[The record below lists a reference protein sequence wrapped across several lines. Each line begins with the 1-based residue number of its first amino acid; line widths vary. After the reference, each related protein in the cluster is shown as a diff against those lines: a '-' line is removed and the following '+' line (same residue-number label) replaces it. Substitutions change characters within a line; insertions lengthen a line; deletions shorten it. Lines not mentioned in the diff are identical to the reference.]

1 MIITYH
7 KRALVKVSLG
17 DTTLAFNPLSKDGSE
32 KPVKFGADLV
42 FVAIDHPHYNGVD
55 NATYGDRAPFV
66 VDGPGEYE
74 VNDVFVRG
82 VGTLIQLGAQS
93 YINSIF
99 TVRLEDITL
108 CHLGALN
115 DKEAV
120 NSDVREKIGTV
131 DVVFVPISGEGALSP
146 ASAHKMATELQ
157 PSFIVPLYDG
167 DTDALQTFLKEEGKG
182 AEKVEQQEKLV
193 LKKKDIGGDTQVV
206 VLGPQSA

>member
-7 KRALVKVSLG
+7 KRALVKVSFG

-42 FVAIDHPHYNGVD
+42 FVAINHTDYNGVD
-55 NATYGDRAPFV
+55 SATYGERAPFV

-74 VNDVFVRG
+74 VNDLFVRG
-82 VGTLIQLGAQS
+82 IGTLIQLGKKS
-93 YINSIF
+93 YINSIY

-115 DKEAV
+115 DKEAI
-120 NSDVREKIGTV
+120 NNEVREKIGEV
-131 DVVFVPISGEGALSP
+131 DVVFAPISGEGALSP
-146 ASAHKMATELQ
+146 AAAHKIATELA

-167 DTDALQTFLKEEGKG
+167 DSVALETFLKEEGKS
-182 AEKVEQQEKLV
+182 AEKIERQEKLV
-193 LKKKDIGGDTQVV
+193 LKKKDIGGDTQIV
-206 VLGPQSA
+206 VLSS